1 MITLPGKYVMSLIG
15 AAVSIS
21 GFVALVTT
29 PAVKTWVKNHPY
41 PIYFALIVAVLVI
54 TGTLDYAYNLRKRI
68 TVPSDHDRNFYAA
81 ALERLPPNG
90 TVIGWLKRSEMT
102 EASIADFPADVLGAL
117 ERTTEFFRT
126 QSVGFDDT
134 RIAGSFE
141 SLTGAITSFCQSVDR
156 WTFAA
161 HARQFRHTGTSVRPI
176 SATGFTSYRRC
187 HHGRGDRGAYTPPPE
202 PGPGLRQVHP
212 HRPRSGHRYRP
223 VGHPQ
228 RRLPP
233 AIAVLTIGGRTC
245 LWRA

>member
-1 MITLPGKYVMSLIG
+1 MSLIG

-161 HARQFRHTGTSVRPI
+161 HARQFRRVPAPPSDPSQPPVSPRTAD
-176 SATGFTSYRRC
+176 ATMEEET
-187 HHGRGDRGAYTPPPE
+187 
-202 PGPGLRQVHP
+202 V
-212 HRPRSGHRYRP
+212 
-223 VGHPQ
+223 
-228 RRLPP
+228 
-233 AIAVLTIGGRTC
+233 VLTRRHQDLVRAYDKFIRTAHA
-245 LWRA
+245 RGIDIDR